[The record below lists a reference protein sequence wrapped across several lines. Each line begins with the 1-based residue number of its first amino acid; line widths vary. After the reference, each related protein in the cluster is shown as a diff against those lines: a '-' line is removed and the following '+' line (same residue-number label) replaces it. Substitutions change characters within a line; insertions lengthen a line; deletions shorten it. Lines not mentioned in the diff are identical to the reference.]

1 VLAIRPTVHAGDRV
15 DIEVMQDLSN
25 ARETASSDIDSPT
38 ILSRRLQT
46 SVSLR
51 DGGAVLLG
59 GLLASSGTTGT
70 AGGMPLPAPANALDA
85 RLRERART
93 ELLVFI
99 RPQVLRSPEEASA
112 ASALP

>member
-1 VLAIRPTVHAGDRV
+1 
-15 DIEVMQDLSN
+15 
-25 ARETASSDIDSPT
+25 
-38 ILSRRLQT
+38 
-46 SVSLR
+46 
-51 DGGAVLLG
+51 
-59 GLLASSGTTGT
+59 
-70 AGGMPLPAPANALDA
+70 MPLPAPANALDA